1 MENDNSGALFK
12 NDRKEQ
18 EKQPDYKGS
27 LTVNGSEYWISA
39 WLNESKSGQK
49 YMGLK
54 VNLKE
59 QQQALG
65 RVAGQHQPRDARR
78 QRPGLAGAGARDDQ
92 QWAGDQTLTTAPTE
106 LRSRTL
112 CLVQGRERI
121 IGGRGRQIGGSGLAH
136 AESLVHPSPV
146 RPYRSHACPKKST
159 RAPATASGRSQWNM

>member
-59 QQQALG
+59 QQQAQ
-65 RVAGQHQPRDARR
+65 AAPKNDAVEFNEDV
-78 QRPGLAGAGARDDQ
+78 PF
-92 QWAGDQTLTTAPTE
+92 
-106 LRSRTL
+106 
-112 CLVQGRERI
+112 
-121 IGGRGRQIGGSGLAH
+121 
-136 AESLVHPSPV
+136 
-146 RPYRSHACPKKST
+146 
-159 RAPATASGRSQWNM
+159 

>member
-59 QQQALG
+59 QQQAQAAPKNEA
-65 RVAGQHQPRDARR
+65 VEF
-78 QRPGLAGAGARDDQ
+78 DD
-92 QWAGDQTLTTAPTE
+92 DVPF
-106 LRSRTL
+106 
-112 CLVQGRERI
+112 
-121 IGGRGRQIGGSGLAH
+121 
-136 AESLVHPSPV
+136 
-146 RPYRSHACPKKST
+146 
-159 RAPATASGRSQWNM
+159 

>member
-27 LTVNGSEYWISA
+27 LIVNGAEYWISA

-59 QQQALG
+59 QQQAPAAPKNET
-65 RVAGQHQPRDARR
+65 VEF
-78 QRPGLAGAGARDDQ
+78 DD
-92 QWAGDQTLTTAPTE
+92 DVPF
-106 LRSRTL
+106 
-112 CLVQGRERI
+112 
-121 IGGRGRQIGGSGLAH
+121 
-136 AESLVHPSPV
+136 
-146 RPYRSHACPKKST
+146 
-159 RAPATASGRSQWNM
+159 

>member
-59 QQQALG
+59 QQQGPA
-65 RVAGQHQPRDARR
+65 APKNDAVEF
-78 QRPGLAGAGARDDQ
+78 DD
-92 QWAGDQTLTTAPTE
+92 DVPF
-106 LRSRTL
+106 
-112 CLVQGRERI
+112 
-121 IGGRGRQIGGSGLAH
+121 
-136 AESLVHPSPV
+136 
-146 RPYRSHACPKKST
+146 
-159 RAPATASGRSQWNM
+159 

>member
-59 QQQALG
+59 QQQAPAAPKNEA
-65 RVAGQHQPRDARR
+65 VEF
-78 QRPGLAGAGARDDQ
+78 DD
-92 QWAGDQTLTTAPTE
+92 DVPF
-106 LRSRTL
+106 
-112 CLVQGRERI
+112 
-121 IGGRGRQIGGSGLAH
+121 
-136 AESLVHPSPV
+136 
-146 RPYRSHACPKKST
+146 
-159 RAPATASGRSQWNM
+159 

>member
-27 LTVNGSEYWISA
+27 LTVNGAEYWISA

-59 QQQALG
+59 QQQAP
-65 RVAGQHQPRDARR
+65 AAPKNDAVEF
-78 QRPGLAGAGARDDQ
+78 DD
-92 QWAGDQTLTTAPTE
+92 DVPF
-106 LRSRTL
+106 
-112 CLVQGRERI
+112 
-121 IGGRGRQIGGSGLAH
+121 
-136 AESLVHPSPV
+136 
-146 RPYRSHACPKKST
+146 
-159 RAPATASGRSQWNM
+159 

>member
-59 QQQALG
+59 QQQAQ
-65 RVAGQHQPRDARR
+65 AAPKNDAVDF
-78 QRPGLAGAGARDDQ
+78 DD
-92 QWAGDQTLTTAPTE
+92 DVPF
-106 LRSRTL
+106 
-112 CLVQGRERI
+112 
-121 IGGRGRQIGGSGLAH
+121 
-136 AESLVHPSPV
+136 
-146 RPYRSHACPKKST
+146 
-159 RAPATASGRSQWNM
+159 

>member
-39 WLNESKSGQK
+39 WLNESSKGVK

-59 QQQALG
+59 QQQAPAAPKNQA
-65 RVAGQHQPRDARR
+65 VEF
-78 QRPGLAGAGARDDQ
+78 DD
-92 QWAGDQTLTTAPTE
+92 DVPF
-106 LRSRTL
+106 
-112 CLVQGRERI
+112 
-121 IGGRGRQIGGSGLAH
+121 
-136 AESLVHPSPV
+136 
-146 RPYRSHACPKKST
+146 
-159 RAPATASGRSQWNM
+159 

>member
-59 QQQALG
+59 QQQAP
-65 RVAGQHQPRDARR
+65 AAPKNDAVEF
-78 QRPGLAGAGARDDQ
+78 DD
-92 QWAGDQTLTTAPTE
+92 DVPF
-106 LRSRTL
+106 
-112 CLVQGRERI
+112 
-121 IGGRGRQIGGSGLAH
+121 
-136 AESLVHPSPV
+136 
-146 RPYRSHACPKKST
+146 
-159 RAPATASGRSQWNM
+159 

>member
-27 LTVNGSEYWISA
+27 LTVNGAEYWISA

-59 QQQALG
+59 QQQAQ
-65 RVAGQHQPRDARR
+65 AAPKNDAVDF
-78 QRPGLAGAGARDDQ
+78 GDDV
-92 QWAGDQTLTTAPTE
+92 PF
-106 LRSRTL
+106 
-112 CLVQGRERI
+112 
-121 IGGRGRQIGGSGLAH
+121 
-136 AESLVHPSPV
+136 
-146 RPYRSHACPKKST
+146 
-159 RAPATASGRSQWNM
+159 

>member
-39 WLNESKSGQK
+39 WLNESSKGVK

-59 QQQALG
+59 QQQAP
-65 RVAGQHQPRDARR
+65 AAPKNDAV
-78 QRPGLAGAGARDDQ
+78 DFDE
-92 QWAGDQTLTTAPTE
+92 DAPF
-106 LRSRTL
+106 
-112 CLVQGRERI
+112 
-121 IGGRGRQIGGSGLAH
+121 
-136 AESLVHPSPV
+136 
-146 RPYRSHACPKKST
+146 
-159 RAPATASGRSQWNM
+159 